1 MIGSE
6 KTIDNHGRLASQQP
20 TPGGGAA
27 AADELIG
34 EALGLADASVLS
46 GKPLA
51 KLIQEKARAEAKA
64 LADEGSAP
72 TLAVVVATE
81 DSSTHWYVRSIER
94 AAENAG
100 IGCRIID
107 VGHDATE
114 QVLVAVLKDLSAE
127 PSVNGIILQTP
138 LPPGVKAD
146 ELAKHISPAKDID
159 GANPLSLGLLA
170 VGERAFAPATARA
183 VVEMLDYF
191 EIPVAGRHVV
201 VVGRSTVVGKPLALL
216 LLQKDATTTVCHS
229 RSGPLRRYTKTSD
242 VVVVAAGRTG
252 LITGD
257 DVSKH
262 SVVID
267 VGTNVLSDGS
277 LAGDVDGT
285 SVRPVAAAL
294 TPVPGGVGSVTTALL
309 LLHAAEAAR
318 EQSRTARTTV
328 FSS

>member
-1 MIGSE
+1 M
-6 KTIDNHGRLASQQP
+6 TAS
-20 TPGGGAA
+20 
-27 AADELIG
+27 L
-34 EALGLADASVLS
+34 LS

-51 KLIQEKARAEAKA
+51 KLIQQQAQTEAKV
-64 LADEGSAP
+64 LAEEGTCP

-94 AAENAG
+94 AAEAAG
-100 IGCRIID
+100 INCRIID

-114 QVLVAVLKDLSAE
+114 QVLIAVLKDLSAE
-127 PSVNGIILQTP
+127 LSVNGIILQTP
-138 LPPGVKAD
+138 LPPGVRTQ
-146 ELAKHISPAKDID
+146 ELVKYIAPEKDID

-183 VVEMLDYF
+183 VVEILDHF
-191 EIPVAGRHVV
+191 EIPVAGRNVV
-201 VVGRSTVVGKPLALL
+201 VVGRSTVVGKPLSLP

-229 RSGPLRRYTKTSD
+229 KSGALGTYTKSAD

-252 LITGD
+252 LLTGA
-257 DVSKH
+257 DVAEH

-277 LAGDVDGT
+277 LTGDVDEA

-309 LLHAAEAAR
+309 LLHTAEAAR
-318 EQSRTARTTV
+318 EQSRATSAPALTR
-328 FSS
+328 

>member
-1 MIGSE
+1 M
-6 KTIDNHGRLASQQP
+6 TAS
-20 TPGGGAA
+20 
-27 AADELIG
+27 L
-34 EALGLADASVLS
+34 LS

-51 KLIQEKARAEAKA
+51 KLIQQQATAQATALAEA
-64 LADEGSAP
+64 GTRP

-94 AAENAG
+94 AAESAG
-100 IGCRIID
+100 IGCKIID

-114 QVLVAVLKDLSAE
+114 QVLVAVLKDLSAD
-127 PSVNGIILQTP
+127 PAFHGIILQTP
-138 LPPGVKAD
+138 LPPGVKTQALVRYIAP
-146 ELAKHISPAKDID
+146 EKDID

-183 VVEMLDYF
+183 VVEILDHF
-191 EIPVAGRHVV
+191 DIPVAGRSVV
-201 VVGRSTVVGKPLALL
+201 VVGRSTVVGKPLSLL

-229 RSGPLRRYTKTSD
+229 KSGPLGKYTKAAD

-252 LITGD
+252 LLTGT
-257 DVSKH
+257 DVSDH

-277 LAGDVDGT
+277 LAGDVDEA

-309 LLHAAEAAR
+309 LLHTAEAAR
-318 EQSRTARTTV
+318 QQLRAVPTPVLAR
-328 FSS
+328 

>member
-1 MIGSE
+1 M
-6 KTIDNHGRLASQQP
+6 TAS
-20 TPGGGAA
+20 
-27 AADELIG
+27 L
-34 EALGLADASVLS
+34 LS

-51 KLIQEKARAEAKA
+51 KLIQQQAQTQAKA
-64 LADEGSAP
+64 LAEEGSCP

-94 AAENAG
+94 AAEAAG
-100 IGCRIID
+100 INCRIID

-114 QVLVAVLKDLSAE
+114 QVLVTVLKDLSAE

-138 LPPGVKAD
+138 LPPGVRTQ
-146 ELAKHISPAKDID
+146 ELVKYIAPEKDID

-183 VVEMLDYF
+183 VVEILDHF
-191 EIPVAGRHVV
+191 EIPVEGRNVV
-201 VVGRSTVVGKPLALL
+201 VVGRSTVVGKPLSLL

-229 RSGPLRRYTKTSD
+229 RSGPLGKYTRAAD

-252 LITGD
+252 LLTGT
-257 DVSKH
+257 DVSEH

-277 LAGDVDGT
+277 LVGDVDEA
-285 SVRPVAAAL
+285 SVSTVAAAL

-309 LLHAAEAAR
+309 LLHTGEAAR
-318 EQSRTARTTV
+318 EQFRARTPVLTP
-328 FSS
+328 